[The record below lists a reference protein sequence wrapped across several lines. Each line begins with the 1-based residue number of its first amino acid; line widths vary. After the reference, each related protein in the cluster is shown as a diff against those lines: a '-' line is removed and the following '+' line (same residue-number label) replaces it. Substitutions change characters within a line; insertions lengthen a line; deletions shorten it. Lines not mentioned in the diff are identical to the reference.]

1 MSLDFDA
8 AWAEA
13 DAATPKAQPLRAFGV
28 EAMLPPRMP
37 ASAVI
42 LRARL
47 TREGSDL
54 SLPEALSAVL
64 AEVIGSEAV
73 DAMIANGADAERLSE
88 VVVGVWS
95 HYYPKRTDD
104 DVEDAEGEAQAP
116 DPAGA
121 PSTT

>member
-1 MSLDFDA
+1 MTIDFDA

-13 DAATPKAQPLRAFGV
+13 DQAAKPTPLRAFGV
-28 EAMLPPRMP
+28 EVDLPLRMP

-47 TREGSDL
+47 TREGSEL
-54 SLPEALSAVL
+54 SLPEALCAVL

-73 DAMIANGADAERLSE
+73 DQMVANGADPERLSE
-88 VVVGVWS
+88 VMVGVWE
-95 HYYPKRTDD
+95 HYHPPVADD
-104 DVEDAEGEAQAP
+104 SDAEGEAQAP
-116 DPAGA
+116 ATGA